1 VSVSTLQELFF
12 LFFFLLFPVPTFIL
26 KPLLLLFIP
35 IIPIH
40 NSKILIPKL
49 LMPGLDN
56 TRLFMSLT
64 AGAGT
69 RCMSLLS
76 SSAEQEDEG
85 EEEKNVPHLWIDS
98 TRLMDELSFSS
109 SLGIFSRIIPS
120 FGRRFQTK
128 ESSALESIREL
139 G

>member
-1 VSVSTLQELFF
+1 
-12 LFFFLLFPVPTFIL
+12 
-26 KPLLLLFIP
+26 
-35 IIPIH
+35 
-40 NSKILIPKL
+40 
-49 LMPGLDN
+49 MPGLDN